1 MQKYIEQKQM
11 PIESNKRDSLCI
23 HICIYMDAQ
32 RDYNKTRVIAVVAI
46 CIEVLM
52 RYDYQLAL

>member
-1 MQKYIEQKQM
+1 M